1 MECNWKCN
9 SQHGMTS
16 SCRFNWAPWT
26 TNLFSLKSVF
36 PEIRVRTWVQVVF
49 CQNNKPLICWPIRS
63 SNFRGLCFWQETTW
77 THVLTRI
84 SEKTDFSK
92 LAETR
97 ERERESQ
104 LLECATLL
112 LAAPQWKR
120 GALSLSSSGL
130 YTDCCFSVFNQFRWN
145 SQHN

>member
-84 SEKTDFSK
+84 SEKTDYSVHSK
-92 LAETR
+92 ADLMNKL
-97 ERERESQ
+97 SQ
-104 LLECATLL
+104 RIFIFG
-112 LAAPQWKR
+112 KYF
-120 GALSLSSSGL
+120 LSYIVLKWIQQL
-130 YTDCCFSVFNQFRWN
+130 QDEANNW
-145 SQHN
+145 

>member
-36 PEIRVRTWVQVVF
+36 PKIRVRTWVQVVF

-63 SNFRGLCFWQETTW
+63 SNFRGLCFWQETPW

-92 LAETR
+92 IYRLKGFDKIRQFENSWMLKFCQKVNLSTVR
-97 ERERESQ
+97 NSYTSLCRP
-104 LLECATLL
+104 LL
-112 LAAPQWKR
+112 
-120 GALSLSSSGL
+120 S
-130 YTDCCFSVFNQFRWN
+130 
-145 SQHN
+145 

>member
-49 CQNNKPLICWPIRS
+49 RQNNRPLICWPIWS
-63 SNFRGLCFWQETTW
+63 TNFRGLCFWRETTW
-77 THVLTRI
+77 THVLTRN

-97 ERERESQ
+97 ERERVSVAGMCNPTISSSSMGKGGSQ
-104 LLECATLL
+104 SQQLRALYWLL
-112 LAAPQWKR
+112 L
-120 GALSLSSSGL
+120 LS
-130 YTDCCFSVFNQFRWN
+130 F
-145 SQHN
+145 